1 MPLLGFPAVAI
12 LVFAKGLHS
21 IQPQQ
26 SNSITSTALGNA
38 AFQQKPMHCCETQRM
53 PSRTGCHTCDCSK
66 CSCNWTALADTASIY
81 IGLSNGCE
89 RNDHFHL
96 CGNLC
101 APRRNVWI
109 VSVRGLNT
117 VGVQLKA
124 FLYFGSLAR
133 SVSLPTRNL
142 NRCCQASHH
151 DTRVHPRQNQVGIG
165 ACLEYVYMYDN
176 QWIEKGMCIFIRF
189 YKYMCMWCTLV
200 WFMDHMRLKVICLEC
215 FSHYL
220 LICIYCFFIHLVIYF
235 SIF

>member
-1 MPLLGFPAVAI
+1 MPLLGFPAVI

-26 SNSITSTALGNA
+26 SNSITSTALGTA

-133 SVSLPTRNL
+133 SVSLPTRTL
-142 NRCCQASHH
+142 NPCCQASHH
-151 DTRVHPRQNQVGIG
+151 DTRVHPRHFSKWVLGPVWSTFT
-165 ACLEYVYMYDN
+165 CYN
-176 QWIEKGMCIFIRF
+176 QWIGKGMCIFI
-189 YKYMCMWCTLV
+189 
-200 WFMDHMRLKVICLEC
+200 
-215 FSHYL
+215 
-220 LICIYCFFIHLVIYF
+220 
-235 SIF
+235 SIW